1 MVVNRCKWAH
11 TLKKVSLRLF
21 SFDRSKK
28 ENDELRWIMMNY
40 LFSSFDVADV
50 DRKVL
55 RLIEFYKYY
64 LIIQVLF
71 NNTSKMLS

>member
-1 MVVNRCKWAH
+1 MYSHAEKGY
-11 TLKKVSLRLF
+11 
-21 SFDRSKK
+21 SKK
-28 ENDELRWIMMNY
+28 DYFGLTVAKKKSMMNY
-40 LFSSFDVADV
+40 LFSSFYVADV

>member
-1 MVVNRCKWAH
+1 
-11 TLKKVSLRLF
+11 
-21 SFDRSKK
+21 
-28 ENDELRWIMMNY
+28 MMNY
-40 LFSSFDVADV
+40 LFSSFYVADV

-71 NNTSKMLS
+71 NNTCKMLS